1 MSARNAPVVRGVA
14 LATLVGLVLLS
25 AIATSVGAEPATRA
39 TPDRPVDV
47 NAADEARL
55 QTVPGIGPALAK
67 RIVEFRAQHGPFKN
81 VDDLLKVRGI
91 GEKSLAKLRPFLTV
105 GKRG

>member
-1 MSARNAPVVRGVA
+1 MSARNVPVVRGVA

-25 AIATSVGAEPATRA
+25 VAATAVAAAPAPRA
-39 TPDRPVDV
+39 TPERPVDL
-47 NAADEARL
+47 NDADEAHL

-67 RIVEFRAQHGPFKN
+67 RIVEFRAQHGPFGS

-91 GEKSLAKLRPFLTV
+91 GEKSLAKLRPFVTV